1 MTDFLL
7 VRHGETVWHAENRYA
22 GRSDVPL
29 TDRGREQA
37 RTLAHW
43 ATTADLTAIWTSPLT
58 RARLTAAPAADAC
71 GLTPHVDERLYEL
84 DFGQGEG
91 LTRDEMRQ
99 RFPRGVADFLADPA
113 EHHLPGGE
121 HPRHAAERAAACLTD
136 IARDQP
142 HGRILVVAHSTL
154 IRVLLCHLLGIP
166 LAAYRRTFPELH
178 NGALTEIRLDGTHTA
193 LLRLNAPTHTETPA
207 ALP

>member
-22 GRSDVPL
+22 GRTDVPL

-37 RTLAHW
+37 RSLAQW
-43 ATTADLTAIWTSPLT
+43 AATADLTAVWSSPLS

-71 GLTPHVDERLYEL
+71 GLPLHVDERLYEL

-99 RFPRGVADFLADPA
+99 RFPQHVAAFLADPA
-113 EHHLPGGE
+113 DHHLPGGE
-121 HPRHAAERAAACLTD
+121 HPRHAAERAAACLAD

-142 HGRILVVAHSTL
+142 HGRVLVVAHSTL
-154 IRVLLCHLLGIP
+154 VRVLLCHLLGIP
-166 LAAYRRTFPELH
+166 LGAYRRVLPQLH
-178 NGALTEIRLDGTHTA
+178 NAALTEIRMTDDTTA
-193 LLRLNAPTHTETPA
+193 LLRLNAPALAAAP